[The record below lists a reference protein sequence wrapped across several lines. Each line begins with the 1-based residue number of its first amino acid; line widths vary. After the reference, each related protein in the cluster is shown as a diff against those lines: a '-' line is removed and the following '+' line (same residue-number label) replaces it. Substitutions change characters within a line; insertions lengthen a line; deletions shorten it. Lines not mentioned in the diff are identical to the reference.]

1 MPALRAGRN
10 WSGCQVSPALLIFLF
25 KVQIFNTL
33 WRNGKLFN
41 VFIVLFVRVL
51 NDNTFF
57 LIFSLLDFFV
67 QCENNYTSKFRTEI
81 KINNIN
87 PKIFLRRKYSFF

>member
-1 MPALRAGRN
+1 MEK
-10 WSGCQVSPALLIFLF
+10 F
-25 KVQIFNTL
+25 
-33 WRNGKLFN
+33 FN

-51 NDNTFF
+51 NDNTFS

-87 PKIFLRRKYSFF
+87 PKIFLWRK